1 MLRLEQAN
9 SYACRPSSR
18 AELMV
23 EYDTLLLRLQNRK
36 AIDPLRSF
44 WRLRGFLRPYRW
56 YMVAVIVATVG
67 VTLLNLAGPWI
78 LREFLQYIQIQRVLE
93 GGLLSWFSGAAAG
106 DVARHLGIFTLLY
119 AGAYILRGVFQFMT
133 SYLAHVTAWR
143 FVSDLR
149 VALYHHLQK
158 LSLRFYQDKQT
169 GEVMSRVVNDT
180 NHIEPLV
187 AHNIPDLIVNSLM
200 IAGIA
205 AILFYLFPSL
215 ALLTLLPVPLLVI
228 TVLAFSGKTRRA
240 FKTAQEKLADFNAI
254 LQDNISGIK
263 EIQIFTREQHEG
275 QRVKRRSERYTD
287 NLLTALKIM
296 AIYHPTV
303 EFLGAAGT
311 FLIIFFGGRAVI
323 QGQLPVEDLIA
334 FFLYQ
339 GMFYQP
345 IMLLARMNEQVQ
357 MALASSERVADLLEV
372 QPDVKEPKNPVRLGR
387 ARGEIRFENVNFSYV
402 EGVPVLRDISF
413 TVRPGESLALVG
425 PTGVGKSTIAGLI
438 PRFYDPTS
446 GRVLID
452 GIDVR
457 ELSLHSLRSNVSMVL
472 QDTFLFN
479 GTVLDN
485 ILYGNPGKSRK
496 DAIEAARI
504 ANAHEFIE
512 ALPNGYDTH
521 IGERGVKLSGGQ
533 KQRLSIA
540 RAILKDA
547 PILILDEATSAVD
560 VETESLIQ
568 EALKRL
574 MAGRTTIIIAHRLS
588 TVRDA
593 TAICVL
599 QEGRIVQYGSHDELI
614 AVEGPYR
621 RMCLRQLAAA
631 RLDVAG

>member
-1 MLRLEQAN
+1 
-9 SYACRPSSR
+9 
-18 AELMV
+18 
-23 EYDTLLLRLQNRK
+23 
-36 AIDPLRSF
+36 
-44 WRLRGFLRPYRW
+44 
-56 YMVAVIVATVG
+56 MVAVILATVG

-93 GGLLSWFSGAAAG
+93 GGLLSWFNDAATG
-106 DVARHLGIFTLLY
+106 DIVRHLGIFTLLY
-119 AGAYILRGVFQFMT
+119 AGAYIFRGVFQFMT

-357 MALASSERVADLLEV
+357 MALASSERVADLLDV

-402 EGVPVLRDISF
+402 EGVPVLQDISF

-446 GRVLID
+446 GRVLVD

-457 ELSLHSLRSNVSMVL
+457 ELSLHSLRSNISMVL

-631 RLDVAG
+631 RLDIAG